1 MSLLLTGGNHVTLLE
16 SGVQF
21 FPALIAAI
29 DAAQRDIHLETYIF
43 ADDESG
49 RVVAAALS
57 RAAQRGVAV
66 HVLVDGFGGADF
78 ADGLAEALR
87 ADGVNVL
94 IYRPELAGVRFR
106 RRRLRRLHRKLA
118 VIDGLTAF
126 VGGINIVD
134 DWNDLDRRGQQPPRF
149 DYAVKVQGSVVEM
162 VHVSTHKLWQ
172 LVHWSR
178 HGRRSLPRPIRH
190 VPAAGA
196 MDCAFVI
203 RDNLRHRRDIEEA
216 YLDAIA
222 NARQEIVLAN
232 AYFIPGRRFRQALI
246 DAARRGV
253 RVVLLLQGRVE
264 YWLQHYA
271 TQFLYRQL
279 LDAGIVIYEYRRS
292 FLHAKV
298 AVVDGLWTTVGS
310 SNIDP
315 FSLLL
320 AREAN
325 LVTLD
330 RDFASTLRESLFNA
344 IESGGSEISQ
354 RHRRLYLWQRAANAI
369 AYFLVRV
376 AIDISRYG
384 AKREFD
390 E

>member
-1 MSLLLTGGNHVTLLE
+1 M
-16 SGVQF
+16 
-21 FPALIAAI
+21 
-29 DAAQRDIHLETYIF
+29 IF
-43 ADDESG
+43 RSANRSG
-49 RVVAAALS
+49 RHFRLT
-57 RAAQRGVAV
+57 
-66 HVLVDGFGGADF
+66 
-78 ADGLAEALR
+78 
-87 ADGVNVL
+87 
-94 IYRPELAGVRFR
+94 AGVGRFGIRRRVRRGRRFR

-118 VIDGLTAF
+118 VIDGLIAF

-253 RVVLLLQGRVE
+253 RVVASAVDDVASVD
-264 YWLQHYA
+264 QHV
-271 TQFLYRQL
+271 
-279 LDAGIVIYEYRRS
+279 LDALGVARLDRALRLLRDHHMRPSEAASEAGYADQAHMT
-292 FLHAKV
+292 HALR
-298 AVVDGLWTTVGS
+298 DFGGLS
-310 SNIDP
+310 P
-315 FSLLL
+315 ARL
-320 AREAN
+320 ADVT
-325 LVTLD
+325 LVTLGD
-330 RDFASTLRESLFNA
+330 
-344 IESGGSEISQ
+344 
-354 RHRRLYLWQRAANAI
+354 
-369 AYFLVRV
+369 
-376 AIDISRYG
+376 
-384 AKREFD
+384 
-390 E
+390 

>member
-1 MSLLLTGGNHVTLLE
+1 MNPTLRGGNEVTLLE
-16 SGVQF
+16 SGEQF
-21 FPALIAAI
+21 FPALIAMI
-29 DAAQRDIHLETYIF
+29 DAAARDIHLETYIF

-49 RVVAAALS
+49 RAVAYALC
-57 RAAQRGVAV
+57 RASQRGVAV
-66 HVLVDGFGGADF
+66 HVLVDGFGGPDF
-78 ADGLAEALR
+78 AEGLGSTLSAE
-87 ADGVNVL
+87 GVNVL
-94 IYRPELAGVRFR
+94 IYRPELARISFK

-118 VIDGLTAF
+118 VIDGRIAF

-149 DYAVKVQGSVVEM
+149 DFAVQVEGPVVEAI
-162 VHVSTHKLWQ
+162 HHSAHKLWQ

-178 HGRRSLPRPIRH
+178 FGRRSPPRLIAPVQPVGR
-190 VPAAGA
+190 
-196 MDCAFVI
+196 MDCRFVI

-216 YLDAIA
+216 YLDAI
-222 NARQEIVLAN
+222 NGARYEIVLAN

-246 DAARRGV
+246 DAAQRGV

-264 YWLQHYA
+264 YWAQHYA
-271 TQFLYRQL
+271 TQYLYRRL
-279 LDAGIVIYEYRRS
+279 LDAGVIIYEYKKS

-298 AVVDGLWTTVGS
+298 AVVDGLWATVGS

-325 LVTLD
+325 LVTVD
-330 RDFASTLRESLFNA
+330 TDFAAKLQTSLQTA
-344 IESGGSEISQ
+344 IDDGAHEISN
-354 RHRRLYLWQRAANAI
+354 RHRHLHWWQRATNGL
-369 AYFLVRV
+369 AYFLVRI
-376 AIDISRYG
+376 AIGISRYG